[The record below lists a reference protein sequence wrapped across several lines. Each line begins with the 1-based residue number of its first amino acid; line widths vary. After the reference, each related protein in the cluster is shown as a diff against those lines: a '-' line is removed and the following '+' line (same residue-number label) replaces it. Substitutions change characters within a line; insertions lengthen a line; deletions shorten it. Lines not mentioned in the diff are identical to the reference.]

1 MISFFF
7 FCNFVFKRNQELC
20 QLEKLR
26 SKNAI
31 FNFVA
36 KSWTVHTESSEATT
50 RRKMH
55 SSLQI
60 NDPLP
65 SILSVLSVPDP
76 SIDTLIWILP
86 LRSVW
91 SAPQSFGINFSHRL
105 CAFIW
110 QPKWIDEK
118 SIQKASEINRTL

>member
-1 MISFFF
+1 M
-7 FCNFVFKRNQELC
+7 V
-20 QLEKLR
+20 KLR

-31 FNFVA
+31 SNFVA
-36 KSWTVHTESSEATT
+36 KSRTVHTESFEAIT

-76 SIDTLIWILP
+76 SIDTLI
-86 LRSVW
+86 
-91 SAPQSFGINFSHRL
+91 
-105 CAFIW
+105 
-110 QPKWIDEK
+110 
-118 SIQKASEINRTL
+118 